1 MRNVAHAS
9 SALRSKKSAQ
19 LDEASNQIAPA
30 PQTLLKT
37 TRPIHR
43 LLDRRVATIGSL
55 PTDCSAIMS
64 LH

>member
-37 TRPIHR
+37 TRPIPCR
-43 LLDRRVATIGSL
+43 LGSVAVGARFDRV
-55 PTDCSAIMS
+55 D
-64 LH
+64 